1 MHAYAYSCSLSPPK
15 HMLLYMCSSCYTY
28 IVMLLYMFP
37 SYSVSIRQRM
47 LTYARMLSHTTIY
60 VSLIQHQHTS
70 AYADVCSYAE
80 SYYYTCFPHTTTPA
94 DAAELLA
101 AAAIPADVCGRML
114 TFYYTCRRGRAA
126 CCCYYTCRRLRTYAD
141 VCCRST
147 IPADAAELLA
157 AAPHIPHA
165 GARRAQRKRPGTL
178 AFASFTGTK
187 VQILTQ
193 LCHTLEHAARSE
205 SFQVL
210 SLLASLAQKY
220 KY

>member
-1 MHAYAYSCSLSPPK
+1 MLTYAAAAIALAARSRPRNTCYYICARAIAAAAYVSMRMHAYAYSCSLSPPK
-15 HMLLYMCSSCYTY
+15 HVLLYMCSSCYTY
-28 IVMLLYMFP
+28 IVILLHTFP
-37 SYSVSIRQRM
+37 SY
-47 LTYARMLSHTTIY
+47 
-60 VSLIQHQHTS
+60 
-70 AYADVCSYAE
+70 
-80 SYYYTCFPHTTTPA
+80 YY
-94 DAAELLA
+94 
-101 AAAIPADVCGRML
+101 I
-114 TFYYTCRRGRAA
+114 CRRGRAA
-126 CCCYYTCRRLRTYAD
+126 CCCCSTCRRRRTYAD
-141 VCCRST
+141 VCCRRST

-165 GARRAQRKRPGTL
+165 GARRARRKRPGTL